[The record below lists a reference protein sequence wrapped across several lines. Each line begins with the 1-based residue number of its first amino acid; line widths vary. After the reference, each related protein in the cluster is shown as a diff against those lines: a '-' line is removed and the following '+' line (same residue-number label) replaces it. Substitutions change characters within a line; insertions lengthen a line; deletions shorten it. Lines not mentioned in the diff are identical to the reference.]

1 MGIGIGRPLSHDKA
15 AVGTYVMQSFSE
27 EEFKELL
34 ESYEQIYEEF
44 IKPFVPNSEQ
54 TTQDAVIPWFILNN
68 NPYSNILLC

>member
-1 MGIGIGRPLSHDKA
+1 
-15 AVGTYVMQSFSE
+15 MQSFSE

-54 TTQDAVIPWFILNN
+54 TTQDAVIP
-68 NPYSNILLC
+68 